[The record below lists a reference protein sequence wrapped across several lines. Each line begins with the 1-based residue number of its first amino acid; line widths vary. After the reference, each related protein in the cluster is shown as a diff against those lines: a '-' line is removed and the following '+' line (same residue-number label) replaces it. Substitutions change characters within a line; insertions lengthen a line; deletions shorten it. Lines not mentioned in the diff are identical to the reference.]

1 MYGVGEYNFLCDG
14 YGQCFGSYP
23 DSMGSEDPD
32 HKEAGK
38 NVSQKRKM
46 DDILMF

>member
-1 MYGVGEYNFLCDG
+1 MYGIGEYNFLCDG

-32 HKEAGK
+32 QGEAGK
-38 NVSQKRKM
+38 NAAHKKKK
-46 DDILMF
+46 DDISML